1 LVEIELKNNSS
12 IKNPL
17 WSESIAVGSESFI
30 KDIQQKLAGRVKGRL
45 VVTYNGT
52 TALKEPQAPYS
63 ILLASQKSTVRLKNT
78 YVLPIRH

>member
-12 IKNPL
+12 VKNSL
-17 WSESIAVGSESFI
+17 WSESIAVGSENFI
-30 KDIQQKLAGRVKGRL
+30 KEIQKKLAGRVEGRL

-63 ILLASQKSTVRLKNT
+63 TLLAQPKEYCKAEKHLCFTS
-78 YVLPIRH
+78 